1 MKNVEKKL
9 YVYGQLEDKVWGR
22 IVNESHRKIRDMI
35 SYPVRNRIR
44 NQVSEVIIN
53 EVRHQL
59 LTEFK
64 ENLKV

>member
-35 SYPVRNRIR
+35 SYPVRNKIR

-59 LTEFK
+59 LNEFK